1 MRGVITLGEFIL
13 ERKKNPAGEIKALS
27 KIMNGFRLAAR
38 FIHREL
44 NQSGIVS
51 IEAEGKINVQG
62 EVQHPI
68 DEFTNNQILFAMKNC
83 KQVAGVGSEEME
95 NFVSFSNSIKT
106 DADYVVL
113 FDPLDGSSNIDCNVT
128 VGTIFSVY
136 KRVSKGDLT
145 VEDFTQKGKHQIAAG
160 YILYGPSTVMVY
172 TDGNGV
178 NMFTLDPSV
187 GVFCLTKS
195 QIRCPES
202 GVYYSVNE
210 ANADG
215 FPKAVQ
221 EYIQFCKSPDP
232 EDARPYQSRYIGS
245 LVADF
250 HRNLLRGG
258 IFMYPATRKNMNGKL
273 RMMYECN
280 PLAFIAEQA
289 GALATDGSTSILEKE
304 VNAIHDRSPLFI
316 GSANMIKDL
325 NRFFRIYG

>member
-1 MRGVITLGEFIL
+1 MKGVITLGEFIL
-13 ERKKNPAGEIKALS
+13 ERRKNPEAETTALS

-44 NQSGIVS
+44 SQNGIAH
-51 IEAEGKINVQG
+51 IQEGGKLNVQG
-62 EVQHPI
+62 EIQHPL
-68 DEFTNNQILFAMKNC
+68 DEFSNNQILFAMKNC
-83 KQVAGVGSEEME
+83 KQVAGLGSEEMDE
-95 NFVSFSNSIKT
+95 FVSLSTSRKSG
-106 DADYVVL
+106 AEYVVL
-113 FDPLDGSSNIDCNVT
+113 FDPLDGSSNIDCNAT

-136 KRVSKGDLT
+136 KRISKGELT
-145 VEDFTQKGKHQIAAG
+145 TADFTQKGKNQIAAG

-178 NMFTLDPSV
+178 NMFTLDPSI
-187 GVFCLTKS
+187 GVFCLTRS
-195 QIRCPES
+195 QVRCPES

-215 FPKAVQ
+215 FPRAVQ
-221 EYIQFCKSPDP
+221 EYIHFCKAPDP

-250 HRNLLRGG
+250 HRNLFRGG
-258 IFMYPATRKNMNGKL
+258 IFMYPSTQKNKSGKL

-289 GALATDGSTSILEKE
+289 GAMATDGQIPILEKE
-304 VNAIHDRSPLFI
+304 VRSIHERSPLYI